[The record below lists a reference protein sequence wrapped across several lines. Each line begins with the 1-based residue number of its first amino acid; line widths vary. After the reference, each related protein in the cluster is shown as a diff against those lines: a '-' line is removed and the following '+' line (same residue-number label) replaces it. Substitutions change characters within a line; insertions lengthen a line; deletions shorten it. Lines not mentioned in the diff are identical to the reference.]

1 MLLNLTK
8 RMISLFS
15 MDVKKIKN
23 NAYIVKLEDGTEVTS
38 KSLHKELG
46 ISMNCGYTRI
56 IEYFNENSPS
66 YASEID
72 LLRAKNA
79 RRENIELK
87 EPTIKWENPETHY
100 EDGTLRMYVDPFWKV
115 FAKL

>member
-1 MLLNLTK
+1 
-8 RMISLFS
+8 

-23 NAYIVKLEDGTEVTS
+23 NAYIVKLEGNYKNYKGTEVTS
-38 KSLHKELG
+38 KSLHKQLG

-56 IEYFNENSPS
+56 VEYFNENSPS
-66 YASEID
+66 YGNEKD
-72 LLRAKNA
+72 LIRAKGA
-79 RRENIELK
+79 RRENIEVK
-87 EPTIKWENPETHY
+87 EPTQWENPETHY